1 MRGVS
6 PELGS
11 KGKTWGRGE
20 LVDGISKEDKSYKKK
35 NSKPKE
41 DLFLEILMCVCVCK
55 RERKRE
61 RWRHGKC

>member
-20 LVDGISKEDKSYKKK
+20 LVDGISKEDKSDKKK

-41 DLFLEILMCVCVCK
+41 DLFLEILMCVCV
-55 RERKRE
+55 
-61 RWRHGKC
+61 